1 MSAGNP
7 SFGVDLD
14 ARGRFRCTNGSN
26 DPTAGQAYELFMQRY
41 PQHPWAGRVDTL
53 LQITRSGADTVLMQ
67 QIQATQP

>member
-1 MSAGNP
+1 VATTFDVN
-7 SFGVDLD
+7 L
-14 ARGRFRCTNGSN
+14 N
-26 DPTAGQAYELFMQRY
+26 DRMRAGQAYELFMQRY